1 MDILQL
7 INEVNNK
14 SNEKNDKIAPVEI
27 LKQFKSGR
35 SKALVFLVE
44 YGEDNKVGIMKF
56 TDCKEAKV
64 FNEAYKVA
72 TNNNMQK
79 YIAELICSYNIIYNN
94 KLISANLYD
103 LAGDNIYNIETFL
116 DKVLSEQELKKNVIS
131 KIGKFCFTWN
141 KEHKKK
147 YLTPMEIVKKEMS
160 YRYMD
165 KKYKEAFKSIGVSK
179 DIQWVSID
187 GTEEILPNPYYYFND
202 ENFWGDLKITCL
214 TSYAHGD
221 FQGDNV
227 IITEEK
233 PIIIDFSDLLK
244 DCNVFHDL
252 RCLEAIT
259 LGDYLDIYEVKH
271 RQQWLKVCK
280 SVSQDILKVDIPDG
294 KGMSLLRE
302 LMPLLRENL
311 KIIVSDMRNVS
322 YNPSFFVAGV
332 AAGLTNMRKFTDID
346 KKRAAFIYAAYNLK
360 SMLKDK
366 MVNMYNPSLDSCM
379 IFNWVKG
386 NKANKLINLKEL
398 IA

>member
-79 YIAELICSYNIIYNN
+79 YIAELICSYNITYNN
-94 KLISANLYD
+94 KLINANLYD

-147 YLTPMEIVKKEMS
+147 
-160 YRYMD
+160 
-165 KKYKEAFKSIGVSK
+165 
-179 DIQWVSID
+179 
-187 GTEEILPNPYYYFND
+187 
-202 ENFWGDLKITCL
+202 
-214 TSYAHGD
+214 
-221 FQGDNV
+221 
-227 IITEEK
+227 
-233 PIIIDFSDLLK
+233 
-244 DCNVFHDL
+244 
-252 RCLEAIT
+252 
-259 LGDYLDIYEVKH
+259 
-271 RQQWLKVCK
+271 
-280 SVSQDILKVDIPDG
+280 
-294 KGMSLLRE
+294 
-302 LMPLLRENL
+302 
-311 KIIVSDMRNVS
+311 
-322 YNPSFFVAGV
+322 
-332 AAGLTNMRKFTDID
+332 
-346 KKRAAFIYAAYNLK
+346 
-360 SMLKDK
+360 
-366 MVNMYNPSLDSCM
+366 
-379 IFNWVKG
+379 IFNSYG
-386 NKANKLINLKEL
+386 NSKK
-398 IA
+398 

>member
-1 MDILQL
+1 MDILRL

-79 YIAELICSYNIIYNN
+79 YIAELICSYNITYNN

-147 YLTPMEIVKKEMS
+147 YLTPMEIVKNEMA

-221 FQGDNV
+221 F
-227 IITEEK
+227 
-233 PIIIDFSDLLK
+233 
-244 DCNVFHDL
+244 
-252 RCLEAIT
+252 
-259 LGDYLDIYEVKH
+259 
-271 RQQWLKVCK
+271 
-280 SVSQDILKVDIPDG
+280 
-294 KGMSLLRE
+294 
-302 LMPLLRENL
+302 
-311 KIIVSDMRNVS
+311 RNNNRRKTY
-322 YNPSFFVAGV
+322 YNRFF
-332 AAGLTNMRKFTDID
+332 
-346 KKRAAFIYAAYNLK
+346 
-360 SMLKDK
+360 
-366 MVNMYNPSLDSCM
+366 
-379 IFNWVKG
+379 
-386 NKANKLINLKEL
+386 
-398 IA
+398 

>member
-79 YIAELICSYNIIYNN
+79 YIAELICSYNITYNN

-147 YLTPMEIVKKEMS
+147 YLTPMEIVKNEMS

-187 GTEEILPNPYYYFND
+187 GTEEILPNP
-202 ENFWGDLKITCL
+202 
-214 TSYAHGD
+214 
-221 FQGDNV
+221 
-227 IITEEK
+227 
-233 PIIIDFSDLLK
+233 III
-244 DCNVFHDL
+244 
-252 RCLEAIT
+252 
-259 LGDYLDIYEVKH
+259 
-271 RQQWLKVCK
+271 
-280 SVSQDILKVDIPDG
+280 
-294 KGMSLLRE
+294 
-302 LMPLLRENL
+302 LMM
-311 KIIVSDMRNVS
+311 KIFAEI
-322 YNPSFFVAGV
+322 
-332 AAGLTNMRKFTDID
+332 
-346 KKRAAFIYAAYNLK
+346 
-360 SMLKDK
+360 
-366 MVNMYNPSLDSCM
+366 
-379 IFNWVKG
+379 
-386 NKANKLINLKEL
+386 
-398 IA
+398 